1 MRDPSSTRERI
12 DRAALGLFVE
22 KGVAE
27 TSIRDIAQRAGIADG
42 ALYRHYRSKDELVW
56 QLFSSRY
63 LAFAETLDGLQLGQP
78 TAKRK
83 LDAMVRGFCA
93 FFDRDWE
100 LFAFLLIVQHGQ
112 LAKLPDGTR
121 TPVDVV
127 RDVVAAAME
136 RQEIPPRDP
145 DLATAMIIGAV
156 LQVATFHI
164 YRRLKA
170 PLGDHAGEIAAACW
184 RLLAGNAKAGLLS
197 SSIRSRTP

>member
-1 MRDPSSTRERI
+1 VRDSTSTRERI

-22 KGVAE
+22 RGVAE

-78 TAKRK
+78 TAERR

-112 LAKLPDGTR
+112 LARLSEGAR
-121 TPVDVV
+121 TPVDIV
-127 RDVVAAAME
+127 RAVVAAAME
-136 RQEIPPRDP
+136 RGEVPARDA
-145 DLATAMIIGAV
+145 DLAAAMVIGAV
-156 LQVATFHI
+156 LQAATFKI
-164 YRRLKA
+164 YGRLPA
-170 PLGDHAGEIAAACW
+170 PLGDYADELAAGCW
-184 RLLAGNAKAGLLS
+184 RLLAGGKAAHS
-197 SSIRSRTP
+197 PSPERSRTP

>member
-1 MRDPSSTRERI
+1 MRAPSSTRERI
-12 DRAALGLFVE
+12 ERAALGLFVE

-42 ALYRHYRSKDELVW
+42 ALYRHHRSKDELVW

-78 TAKRK
+78 TARRK

-112 LAKLPDGTR
+112 LARLPEGAR

-127 RDVVAAAME
+127 RAVVEAAMQGGEVPARDADLAAAMV
-136 RQEIPPRDP
+136 
-145 DLATAMIIGAV
+145 IGAV
-156 LQVATFHI
+156 LQTATFKI
-164 YRRLKA
+164 YGRLPA
-170 PLGDHAGEIAAACW
+170 PLGDYADELAAGCW
-184 RLLAGNAKAGLLS
+184 RLLAGGKAAPS
-197 SSIRSRTP
+197 PERSRAQ